1 MPASQSRLQIATR
14 IHTLMLR
21 DVGHGIEVEH
31 MLTRERYARDV
42 LLVCEA
48 LRGSELAA
56 LAQQFRVASAQLAR
70 AWQESGPPGH
80 VPQAT
85 DWSRDTSGFG
95 LTQPPPREDDGRNG
109 DQPERRRGWL
119 DRLRGEP

>member
-31 MLTRERYARDV
+31 MLTRDRYARDV

-48 LRGSELAA
+48 LRGTELAA
-56 LAQQFRVASAQLAR
+56 LAQQFRVASAQLTR
-70 AWQESGPPGH
+70 AWQESKPPGH
-80 VPQAT
+80 VLQAT

-95 LTQPPPREDDGRNG
+95 LTQPPPREDDGRG
-109 DQPERRRGWL
+109 DGQPERRRGWL
-119 DRLRGEP
+119 DRFRSEP